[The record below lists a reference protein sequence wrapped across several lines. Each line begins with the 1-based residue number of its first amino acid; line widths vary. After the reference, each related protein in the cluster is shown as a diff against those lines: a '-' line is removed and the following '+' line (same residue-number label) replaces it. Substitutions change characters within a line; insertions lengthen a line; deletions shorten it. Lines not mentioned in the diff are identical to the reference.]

1 MDSASIIWEN
11 QQTIMFEE
19 GIVLRK
25 PSWFKQLFFVYV
37 YPIMNK
43 AYKQGL
49 DESLINDVES
59 SQQSYFRH
67 LKFSQH
73 LKLRKK
79 MQNLVDLIL
88 KYYLCMLF
96 ANKLEYFLKG
106 FLIQL
111 VVLFSQLAMPL
122 LTKYIIEYIYE
133 SDKDFYQA
141 LLLIFLVMLIRILN
155 LLSMSHSRFMMKV
168 YGYDIMSV
176 ISLEIMSKCLKISML
191 SNTERSIGEI
201 TNLIQVDVQRLIQ
214 APNNVVNMIIIPIQ
228 LCITLTYI
236 YKEIGSSVIVGIVI
250 IILSILQNNYVG
262 KQIVKAQKL
271 VLKSKDNRV
280 KETTEVF
287 QMIKFIK
294 INALEQFFQEK
305 IFKLRQIELKC
316 IKDRLKYFSINVF
329 MGWLSP
335 QMILSFT
342 FGLYVL
348 LGNQLIPSKTFPI
361 IGLLSILAASLQ
373 LLPISLNDLLE
384 TKISLKRIQNFLD
397 SQELMNDLY
406 CKNKSESSAL
416 DIAQGNFFW
425 RKECIEEQQILKNIN
440 ISVEKGKFVSIIGD
454 VGSGKSSLIQS
465 ILGEMIYKINDDK
478 PKINRSGPIA
488 YVGQKPWIQNATVQD
503 NILFG
508 KLYDESLYEQA
519 IKYSCLSLDLEILIH
534 GDQTMIGEKGINLS
548 GGQKARISLARAI
561 YSKAEIYLLDDPL
574 SAVDAQVGNFIL
586 KECFINYLKGKT
598 RILITHALNY
608 CKYTDY
614 IYLMQKGEII
624 EQGDYQKM
632 QSNVIFQEIEKKF
645 EFDIQQQENQ
655 KITLSKDVQLDDDK
669 EVDQN
674 QEQIKD
680 KDKTKSDLMTVE
692 ERKKG
697 EIDSE
702 VYIKYLQ
709 YKKNLIIQTI
719 LFIVMIIW
727 ILSQIMANLWV
738 TEWTSRYASLSDHYS
753 EITYFWVFLF
763 LGFIQSL
770 FAYIRAAM
778 IVSQSIKSSSQ
789 IHNDM
794 INCLMFAPQ
803 CQFFER
809 VPLGRIM
816 NRLTKDI
823 NSLDVEIHINIAQFS
838 TKISQILSNNLL
850 SIYVSTYL
858 LIFPLIIFL
867 YICLKIQRLYMKA
880 SRELQRLELISRSP
894 ILSYFTQSL
903 MGLTTIRAYSQTDFV
918 IKEFAQKLD
927 YNKQIVNYST
937 AASSWFLQ
945 VLGFASLIVNTFAI
959 GYCILYTSNPSFA
972 GLILTF
978 AASLDRNV
986 QQTVDSLS
994 LLENNMISFE
1004 RCLEYTKIESENLA
1018 EIKTVEQSW
1027 PKQGRIKFINYS
1039 VNYRNNLPLVLRNLS
1054 FSIESQEK
1062 IGIVGRTGAGKSSI
1076 TLSILRIVEAL
1087 QGRIEIDDVDIS
1099 KVQMQR
1105 LRSSITTILQDPVIF
1120 TGTIR
1125 QNLDPLKTCSDEE
1138 IMKVIEECCLLQLI
1152 NDRNGLNTSI
1162 NEGGDNLS
1170 AGEKQLICIARAI
1183 LKKSKI
1189 VLIDEATANID
1200 IETEQKIQQALQRL
1214 FKDHTVITIAH
1225 RINTILHCDKIF
1237 VMSKGEL
1244 KESGSPSE
1252 LLQDKSSLFYEVY
1265 QEAMNHK

>member
-1 MDSASIIWEN
+1 MDSASMIWDN

-19 GIVLRK
+19 KLIK
-25 PSWFKQLFFVYV
+25 KKTSWFKQLFFVYI
-37 YPIMNK
+37 YPIMKKANK
-43 AYKQGL
+43 SGL
-49 DESLINDVES
+49 DESQINQLETS
-59 SQQSYFRH
+59 EQSYVRHQQFSEH
-67 LKFSQH
+67 LKFNNQ
-73 LKLRKK
+73 K
-79 MQNLVDLIL
+79 NLVNLIL
-88 KYYLCMLF
+88 QYYLQ
-96 ANKLEYFLKG
+96 YFLKG

-111 VVLFSQLAMPL
+111 LVLFSQLAMPL
-122 LTKYIIEYIYE
+122 LTKYIIGFIYE
-133 SDKDFYQA
+133 TDKDYHQA
-141 LLLIFLVMLIRILN
+141 FLLIFLVILIRIIN
-155 LLSMSHSRFMMKV
+155 LLSMSHSRFMMKI

-176 ISLEIMSKCLKISML
+176 ISLEIMNKCLKISLL
-191 SNTERSIGEI
+191 SNTEKSIGEI

-214 APNNVVNMIIIPIQ
+214 VPNNVVNMIIIPIQ

-236 YKEIGSSVIVGIVI
+236 YEAIGISVLVGIII
-250 IILSILQNNYVG
+250 IILSIIQNNYVG
-262 KQIVKAQKL
+262 KQIVEAQKK

-280 KETTEVF
+280 KETTEIF
-287 QMIKFIK
+287 QLIKFIK
-294 INALEQFFQEK
+294 INALEQYFLNK
-305 IFKLRQIELKC
+305 IYKLRQIELEC
-316 IKDRLKYFSINVF
+316 IKDRLQYFSINVF

-342 FGLYVL
+342 FGLHVL
-348 LGNQLIPSKTFPI
+348 LGNQLIPSMTFPI

-384 TKISLKRIQNFLD
+384 TKVSLKRIQDFLD
-397 SQELMNDLY
+397 SDELMNDLY
-406 CKNKSESSAL
+406 CDYKKVVNSAL
-416 DIAQGNFFW
+416 EIDQGNFYW
-425 RKECIEEQQILKNIN
+425 RKDCNQEQLILKNIN

-454 VGSGKSSLIQS
+454 VGSGKSSLIQCL
-465 ILGEMIYKINDDK
+465 LGEMIYNIDDNKPIINM
-478 PKINRSGPIA
+478 SGPIA
-488 YVGQKPWIQNATVQD
+488 YVGQRPWIQNATVQE

-508 KLYDESLYEQA
+508 KPYEEKLYDQA
-519 IKYSCLSLDLEILIH
+519 IKYSCLTLDLEILVN

-548 GGQKARISLARAI
+548 GGQKSRISLARAI
-561 YSKAEIYLLDDPL
+561 YSQADIYLFDDPL
-574 SAVDAQVGNFIL
+574 SAVDAQVGHFIL
-586 KECFINYLKGKT
+586 KECFINLLKGKT

-624 EQGDYQKM
+624 EEGDYQKM
-632 QSNVIFQEIEKKF
+632 QNNLIYQEIEKKF
-645 EFDIQQQENQ
+645 EFDIQQEENQ
-655 KITLSKDVQLDDDK
+655 EYTKKNNIQLIDEKDI
-669 EVDQN
+669 EQN
-674 QEQIKD
+674 QEQIIDNNKIR
-680 KDKTKSDLMTVE
+680 SDLMTVE

-702 VYIKYLQ
+702 VYVKYLQ
-709 YKKNLIIQTI
+709 YKKNLINQFI
-719 LFIVMIIW
+719 LFIVMLIW
-727 ILSQIMANLWV
+727 ILSQIIANLWI
-738 TEWTSRYASLSDHYS
+738 TEWTSRYASLRDHYA
-753 EITYFWVFLF
+753 EITYFWVFLL

-770 FAYIRAAM
+770 FAYLRAAM

-794 INCLMFAPQ
+794 INSLMFAPQ

-858 LIFPLIIFL
+858 LIFPLTIFF

-903 MGLTTIRAYSQTDFV
+903 MGLTTIRAFSQTDFV
-918 IKEFAQKLD
+918 MKEFSQKLD
-927 YNKQIVNYST
+927 NNKQIVYYST

-945 VLGFASLIVNTFAI
+945 ILGLASLIVNTFAI
-959 GYCILYTSNPSFA
+959 AYCILFTNNPSFA

-1004 RCLEYTKIESENLA
+1004 RCLEYTKIEPENLT
-1018 EIKTVEQSW
+1018 EIKTVEESW
-1027 PKQGRIKFINYS
+1027 PNQGRIKFVNYS
-1039 VNYRNNLPLVLRNLS
+1039 VNYRNNLPLVLKNLS
-1054 FSIESQEK
+1054 FSVNSKEK

-1076 TLSILRIVEAL
+1076 TLCILRILEAVS
-1087 QGRIEIDDVDIS
+1087 GHIEIDDIDIS
-1099 KVQMQR
+1099 KVQIQK
-1105 LRSSITTILQDPVIF
+1105 LRSSITTMLQDPVIF

-1125 QNLDPLKTCSDEE
+1125 QNLDPLNTCSDQEV
-1138 IMKVIEECCLLQLI
+1138 MKVIEECCLLQLI
-1152 NDRNGLNTSI
+1152 NDRNGLDTPI

-1200 IETEQKIQQALQRL
+1200 IETEQKIQQTIQRL
-1214 FKDHTVITIAH
+1214 FKDCTVLTIAH
-1225 RINTILHCDKIF
+1225 RINTILHCDKIL
-1237 VMSKGEL
+1237 VISKGEL
-1244 KESGSPSE
+1244 KEFGSTNE
-1252 LLQDKSSLFYEVY
+1252 LLNDKSSLFYDIY
-1265 QEAMNHK
+1265 QEAMNNN

>member
-1 MDSASIIWEN
+1 MDSASIIWDN
-11 QQTIMFEE
+11 QQTIIFEE
-19 GIVLRK
+19 GLIKRK
-25 PSWFKQLFFVYV
+25 TSWFKQLFFIYV
-37 YPIMNK
+37 YPIMNE
-43 AYKQGL
+43 ANKQGL
-49 DESLINDVES
+49 DESLINELES
-59 SQQSYFRH
+59 QQQSYYRH
-67 LKFSQH
+67 QRFSEH
-73 LKLRKK
+73 LKLNKK
-79 MQNLVDLIL
+79 DNLVDLIL
-88 KYYLCMLF
+88 KYYLQ
-96 ANKLEYFLKG
+96 YFLKG
-106 FLIQL
+106 FFIQL

-122 LTKYIIEYIYE
+122 LTKYIIEFIYE
-133 SDKDFYQA
+133 SNKDYHQA
-141 LLLIFLVMLIRILN
+141 LLLIFLVLVLRIIN
-155 LLSMSHSRFMMKV
+155 LLSMSHSRFIMKI

-176 ISLEIMSKCLKISML
+176 ISLEIMNKCLKISLL

-201 TNLIQVDVQRLIQ
+201 TNLLQVDVQRLIQ
-214 APNNVVNMIIIPIQ
+214 VPNNVVNIIIIPIQ
-228 LCITLTYI
+228 ICIILIYI
-236 YKEIGSSVIVGIVI
+236 YKEIGISVIVGIVI
-250 IILSILQNNYVG
+250 IIFSIFQNNYVG
-262 KQIVKAQKL
+262 KQIVKAQKQ

-287 QMIKFIK
+287 QLIKFIK
-294 INALEQFFQEK
+294 INALEQFFLQK
-305 IFKLRQIELKC
+305 IYKLREIELKC
-316 IKDRLKYFSINVF
+316 IQNRLKYFSINVF
-329 MGWLSP
+329 IGWLSP

-384 TKISLKRIQNFLD
+384 TKVSLKRIQNFLND
-397 SQELMNDLY
+397 KEQMNEIY
-406 CKNKSESSAL
+406 SYKNKAAYSAL
-416 DIAQGNFFW
+416 EIVQGNFFW
-425 RKECIEEQQILKNIN
+425 RKECNQDQQILKNIN
-440 ISVEKGKFVSIIGD
+440 INVEKGKFVSIIGD

-465 ILGEMIYKINDDK
+465 LLGEMIYKIDDIK
-478 PKINRSGPIA
+478 PKINISGQIA
-488 YVGQKPWIQNATVQD
+488 YVGQKAWIQNATVQE

-508 KLYDESLYEQA
+508 KPYEEKLYEQS

-548 GGQKARISLARAI
+548 GGQKSRISLARAI
-561 YSKAEIYLLDDPL
+561 YSKAEIFLLDDPL

-586 KECFINYLKGKT
+586 KECFINLLKGKT

-632 QSNVIFQEIEKKF
+632 QNNVIYQEIEKKF
-645 EFDIQQQENQ
+645 EFDIQEQEIQEYTQNTNIQ
-655 KITLSKDVQLDDDK
+655 LVNEKDI
-669 EVDQN
+669 EQN
-674 QEQIKD
+674 QEQLININKN
-680 KDKTKSDLMTVE
+680 KSDLMTVE

-702 VYIKYLQ
+702 VYVKYLQ
-709 YKKNLIIQTI
+709 YKKNVIYQSI
-719 LFIVMIIW
+719 LFIIMLIW
-727 ILSQIMANLWV
+727 IISQIMANLWV
-738 TEWTSRYASLSDHYS
+738 TEWTNRYASLGDHYN
-753 EITYFWVFLF
+753 EITYFLVFLL
-763 LGFIQSL
+763 LGFIQSF
-770 FAYIRAAM
+770 FAYLRALM
-778 IVSQSIKSSSQ
+778 IVSQSIKSSSK

-794 INCLMFAPQ
+794 INCLIFAPQ

-823 NSLDVEIHINIAQFS
+823 NSLDVEIHVNIAQFS

-858 LIFPLIIFL
+858 LIFPLIIFF

-903 MGLTTIRAYSQTDFV
+903 MGLTTIRAYSQQEFV
-918 IKEFAQKLD
+918 MKEFAQKLD
-927 YNKQIVNYST
+927 HNKQIVNYST

-959 GYCILYTSNPSFA
+959 GYCILFTSNPSFA

-1004 RCLEYTKIESENLA
+1004 RCLEYTKIESENLT

-1027 PKQGRIKFINYS
+1027 PNQGRIKFINYS
-1039 VNYRNNLPLVLRNLS
+1039 VNYRSNLPLVLRNLCL
-1054 FSIESQEK
+1054 SINSQEK

-1076 TLSILRIVEAL
+1076 TLSILRILEAI

-1099 KVQMQR
+1099 KVQIQR

-1125 QNLDPLKTCSDEE
+1125 QNLDPLDRCSDEE

-1152 NDRNGLNTSI
+1152 NDRNGLNTQI
-1162 NEGGDNLS
+1162 NEGGDNMS

-1200 IETEQKIQQALQRL
+1200 IDTEQKIQQSILRL

-1225 RINTILHCDKIF
+1225 RINTILHCDKIV
-1237 VMSKGEL
+1237 VMSKGEV
-1244 KESGSPSE
+1244 KEFGSPSD
-1252 LLQDKSSLFYEVY
+1252 LLNDKSSLFYEVY

>member
-1 MDSASIIWEN
+1 MDSASITLDN
-11 QQTIMFEE
+11 QQIIGFKEKLIKRNT
-19 GIVLRK
+19 
-25 PSWFKQLFFVYV
+25 SWFKKLFFVQI
-37 YPIMNK
+37 YPIMEK
-43 AYKQGL
+43 AYRTEL
-49 DESLINDVES
+49 DENQMNELETTE
-59 SQQSYFRH
+59 QSYERH
-67 LKFSQH
+67 QQFSYH
-73 LKLRKK
+73 LNINK
-79 MQNLVDLIL
+79 QCNLVKLIL
-88 KYYLCMLF
+88 KYYL
-96 ANKLEYFLKG
+96 KYFLKG

-111 VVLFSQLAMPL
+111 LVLLSQLAMPL
-122 LTKYIIEYIYE
+122 LTKYIIGYIYE
-133 SDKDFYQA
+133 KNKDYYQA
-141 LLLIFLVMLIRILN
+141 FLFISLVITVRIVN
-155 LLSMSHSRFMMKV
+155 LLSMSHSRFMMKI

-176 ISLEIMSKCLKISML
+176 MSLEIMNKCLKISLL
-191 SNTERSIGEI
+191 SNTDKSIGEI

-214 APNNVVNMIIIPIQ
+214 VPNSVVNMIIIPIQ
-228 LCITLTYI
+228 LTYFRIITLVDKLLRPNQGVKVKGQSSEGYNRSVLINQIHKDQRIRIIFLKQNLQVVIENINTNHY
-236 YKEIGSSVIVGIVI
+236 YKQTIRE
-250 IILSILQNNYVG
+250 
-262 KQIVKAQKL
+262 
-271 VLKSKDNRV
+271 
-280 KETTEVF
+280 
-287 QMIKFIK
+287 
-294 INALEQFFQEK
+294 
-305 IFKLRQIELKC
+305 IELES
-316 IKDRLKYFSINVF
+316 IQDRLQYFSINVF

-335 QMILSFT
+335 QVILSLT

-384 TKISLKRIQNFLD
+384 TKLSLKRIQDFLNSD
-397 SQELMNDLY
+397 ELMNDLY
-406 CKNKSESSAL
+406 CDYKKVANSAL
-416 DIAQGNFFW
+416 EIEQGNFYW
-425 RKECIEEQQILKNIN
+425 KKECNQEQLILKNIN
-440 ISVEKGKFVSIIGD
+440 IKVEKGKFIAIIGD

-465 ILGEMIYKINDDK
+465 LLGEMIYNMDDDK
-478 PKINRSGPIA
+478 PIINITGSIA

-508 KLYDESLYEQA
+508 KPFEENLYEQA
-519 IKYSCLSLDLEILIH
+519 IKYSCLTLDLEILVH

-561 YSKAEIYLLDDPL
+561 YSKAEIFLLDDPL

-586 KECFINYLKGKT
+586 KDCFINLLKGKT

-614 IYLMQKGEII
+614 IYLIQKGEII
-624 EQGDYQKM
+624 EEGDYQKM
-632 QSNVIFQEIEKKF
+632 QNNIVYQEIEKKF
-645 EFDIQQQENQ
+645 EFDIKKQENQ
-655 KITLSKDVQLDDDK
+655 EYKNIVQLVGQKEIEQNSDQIRDK
-669 EVDQN
+669 
-674 QEQIKD
+674 IKN
-680 KDKTKSDLMTVE
+680 KSDLMTVE

-702 VYIKYLQ
+702 VYVKYLQ
-709 YKKNLIIQTI
+709 YKKNLVYQSI
-719 LFIVMIIW
+719 LLIVMIIW
-727 ILSQIMANLWV
+727 IISQIIANLWV

-763 LGFIQSL
+763 LGFVQSL
-770 FAYIRAAM
+770 FAYIRAVM

-794 INCLMFAPQ
+794 INCLIFAPQ

-838 TKISQILSNNLL
+838 TKLSQILSNNLL

-858 LIFPLIIFL
+858 LIFPLTIFF

-903 MGLTTIRAYSQTDFV
+903 MGLTTIRAFCQTDFV
-918 IKEFAQKLD
+918 MKEFSQKLD
-927 YNKQIVNYST
+927 NNKQIVYYST

-945 VLGFASLIVNTFAI
+945 VLGLASLIVNTFAI
-959 GYCILYTSNPSFA
+959 AYCILFTSNPSFA

-994 LLENNMISFE
+994 FLENNMISFE

-1018 EIKTVEQSW
+1018 EITTVKQPW
-1027 PKQGRIKFINYS
+1027 PNQGRIKFINYS
-1039 VNYRNNLPLVLRNLS
+1039 VNYRNNLPLILKNLS
-1054 FSIESQEK
+1054 FSVNSKEK

-1076 TLSILRIVEAL
+1076 TLSILRILEGVSGL
-1087 QGRIEIDDVDIS
+1087 IEIDDVDIS
-1099 KVQMQR
+1099 KVQMQK
-1105 LRSSITTILQDPVIF
+1105 LRSSITTMLQDPVIF

-1125 QNLDPLKTCSDEE
+1125 QNLDPLETCSDEE
-1138 IMKVIEECCLLQLI
+1138 VMKVIEECCLLQLI
-1152 NDRNGLNTSI
+1152 NERNGLDTLI

-1183 LKKSKI
+1183 LKKSQI

-1200 IETEQKIQQALQRL
+1200 IETEQKIQQAIQRL
-1214 FKDHTVITIAH
+1214 FKDCTVLTIAH
-1225 RINTILHCDKIF
+1225 RINTILHCDKIL
-1237 VMSKGEL
+1237 VISKGQL
-1244 KESGSPSE
+1244 KEFGSINE
-1252 LLQDKSSLFYEVY
+1252 LLNNKSSLFYEIY
-1265 QEAMNHK
+1265 QEAINHK